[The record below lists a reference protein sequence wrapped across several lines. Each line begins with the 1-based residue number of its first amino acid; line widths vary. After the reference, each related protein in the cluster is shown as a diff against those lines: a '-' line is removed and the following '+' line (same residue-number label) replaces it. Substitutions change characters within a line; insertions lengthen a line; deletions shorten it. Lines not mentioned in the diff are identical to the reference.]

1 MSVRESAGNDPACG
15 YEQGKVVGPNETD
28 HVAGWL
34 PRRFWERAIP
44 LLICGHQ
51 ATRTEDV
58 DGDDCGTEDAN
69 DVAAHAQVWLAAA
82 GVLQPWQLWLKC
94 GRRVL
99 NAPGD

>member
-28 HVAGWL
+28 HEAGWL

-44 LLICGHQ
+44 LLIGGHQ

-82 GVLQPWQLWLKC
+82 GVLQPWQLRLKKRC
-94 GRRVL
+94 CVI
-99 NAPGD
+99 